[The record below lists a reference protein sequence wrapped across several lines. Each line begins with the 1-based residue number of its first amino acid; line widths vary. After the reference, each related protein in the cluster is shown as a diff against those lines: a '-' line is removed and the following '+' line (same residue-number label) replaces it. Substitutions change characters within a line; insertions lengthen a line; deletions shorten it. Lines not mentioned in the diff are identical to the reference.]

1 MQEKDKI
8 RIGHIISAAEEAIDM
23 LGDKSLDE
31 FENNRML
38 VLSLIKE
45 IEIIGEAAAKI
56 SKQTKAEYS
65 RISWEDI
72 VGMRN
77 YLIHVD
83 LDVDYK
89 MIWDTVKYDLP
100 PLLEE
105 AKRSMLKIRNITLI
119 LIALVFAFTI
129 WIFFLFSDRE
139 RKYKRKHFLRTK

>member
-8 RIGHIISAAEEAIDM
+8 RIGNIISAAEEAIDM

-65 RISWEDI
+65 HISWEDI

-105 AKRSMLKIRNITLI
+105 AKKIN
-119 LIALVFAFTI
+119 A
-129 WIFFLFSDRE
+129 E
-139 RKYKRKHFLRTK
+139 N